1 MKIIIGKVISKKMK
15 DTATVRV
22 VRNIAHPN
30 YKKRIKIA
38 KKYQV
43 QDNFNTVVG
52 EMVKFVECMPISKTK
67 RWKITEVV
75 GRKKEAKAL
84 SEKERKQK

>member
-15 DTATVRV
+15 DTATIRV

-30 YKKRIKIA
+30 YKKRIKIV

-43 QDNFNTVVG
+43 QDDFNTLVG

-75 GRKKEAKAL
+75 GRKTETKVIPT
-84 SEKERKQK
+84 KERKQK